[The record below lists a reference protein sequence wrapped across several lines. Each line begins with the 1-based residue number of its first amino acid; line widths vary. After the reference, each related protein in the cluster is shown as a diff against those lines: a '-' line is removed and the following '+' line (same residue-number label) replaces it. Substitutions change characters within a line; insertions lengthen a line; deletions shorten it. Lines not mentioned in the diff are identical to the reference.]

1 MAECAVGFVLDKITT
16 LLDEKVNLIKDVKK
30 EIEYVRDELE
40 RMTAFLRVA
49 DAAEDSD
56 PELKV
61 WVKQVRDVAYE
72 TEDIVDEF
80 MLQLHST
87 NGCGLVGCCGFLD
100 SLIFSVGKLKTQYEI
115 ASEIQSIKSRMTDIA
130 VGHRRYRYKFS
141 APNQSSSLSGNG
153 GSAGGV
159 DRRGDALLLEEGEL
173 VGIENPKKQLV
184 TWLVEGVSRLK
195 VVAVAGMGG
204 LGKTT
209 LVKKVYDDSVVKK
222 YFHNHAW
229 ITVSQSFK
237 LEELLR
243 DTIHQLFDQMKM
255 PVPQEMSTMN
265 GSRLKAIIKDFLRQR
280 SVETDG
286 YVYQLNPLS
295 EEESWILFCQKAFNR
310 NSCPNHLIDICDN
323 ILRRC
328 GGLPLA
334 IVAISGVLST
344 KKEMNIDEWKMLNY
358 GLGSELEANDQLE
371 SMRNILLL
379 SFNYLPYYLKPC
391 FMYLSNYPEDHL
403 IEHNVLV
410 RQWIAEGF
418 VRRKEGRTV
427 EQVAQ
432 GYLNELINRSLL
444 RPVKTNDDGSV
455 KISCIHDFYR
465 EIILSKSRDQ
475 NFATTTIERN
485 MAWPKRVRRL
495 SIHGAL
501 ENSEVERYG
510 ARLCSLLSF
519 GVIDSNS
526 ISSILHLLKISKML
540 KVLDLTGLTL
550 ENFPEV
556 ILELLHL
563 RYLCL
568 RNTRIKRLPDSIKN
582 LQKLEMLDLK
592 GTFITELPV
601 GILKLQY
608 LCQLLVYRH
617 LPGAYMPYNYVHG
630 FKALKGIGCLKSLQK
645 LCFIEVYPGSRVLKE
660 IATLTELKRISITKL
675 SNEDCVVLC
684 SAIEYL
690 DKLSSLGLR
699 ALEGEILDLQYLHSP
714 PPFLQRLYLGG
725 QLAMFPHWIQSLRS
739 LVKVYL
745 RWSRLRDDPLE
756 YLQDLPNLVHIE
768 FLEAYIGEK
777 LCFKAGKF
785 QKLKLLG
792 LDKLEVLK
800 VVIIEEGATP
810 LLEKLIIQRCKMLE
824 NVPVGIERLSNLKVL
839 EFFDMPDEFIFPLSP
854 EKSGDQYWKVAH
866 IPEVY
871 HTYWRNDCWEVYTL
885 EDLQANDKSGKPG
898 NTVVKTHE
906 QRNWLR
912 LLVEF
917 LGRVSLTKIAKL
929 MLCLLRPEVAAVAE
943 IAAVGFGLQKDAFI
957 SLMKQESHLL
967 ASTGSDLRRH
977 GQIGTVFAGYHYD
990 LNFLTIHGRSRFPGL
1005 NIWLRNG
1012 QNIGSKSSCGM
1023 PPHSNKEADRVVDC
1037 WIVHSW
1043 HARSCD

>member
-16 LLDEKVNLIKDVKK
+16 LQEEKVNLIKDVKQ

-100 SLIFSVGKLKTQYEI
+100 RLIFSVGKLKTQYEI

-173 VGIENPKKQLV
+173 
-184 TWLVEGVSRLK
+184 
-195 VVAVAGMGG
+195 
-204 LGKTT
+204 
-209 LVKKVYDDSVVKK
+209 
-222 YFHNHAW
+222 
-229 ITVSQSFK
+229 SFK

-280 SVETDG
+280 RYLLVFDDVWSIQAWEAIKYALPNEDQGSRVILTTRLMDVASSCSVETDG

-310 NSCPNHLIDICDN
+310 NSCPNHLIDICEN

-444 RPVKTNDDGSV
+444 RPVKTNDDG
-455 KISCIHDFYR
+455 
-465 EIILSKSRDQ
+465 
-475 NFATTTIERN
+475 N
-485 MAWPKRVRRL
+485 
-495 SIHGAL
+495 
-501 ENSEVERYG
+501 
-510 ARLCSLLSF
+510 
-519 GVIDSNS
+519 SNS
-526 ISSILHLLKISKML
+526 ISSILHLLKSSKML

-550 ENFPEV
+550 ENF
-556 ILELLHL
+556 LS
-563 RYLCL
+563 R
-568 RNTRIKRLPDSIKN
+568 DSKA
-582 LQKLEMLDLK
+582 
-592 GTFITELPV
+592 
-601 GILKLQY
+601 QY
-608 LCQLLVYRH
+608 LRQLLVYRH

-699 ALEGEILDLQYLHSP
+699 ALEGEIFDLQYLHSP

-725 QLAMFPHWIQSLRS
+725 QLAMFPHWVQSLRS

-871 HTYWRNDCWEVYTL
+871 HTYWRNGCWEVYTL

-898 NTVVKTHE
+898 NTVGATPEEVDVPCSLVDKEMQET
-906 QRNWLR
+906 LR
-912 LLVEF
+912 AVPIEF
-917 LGRVSLTKIAKL
+917 QPSTPWT
-929 MLCLLRPEVAAVAE
+929 RPEVAAVAE

-957 SLMKQESHLL
+957 SLMKQRPSLRSILFIAVLMNCSRLAFSPNIPLTEEYSLVTSRDRTYLL
-967 ASTGSDLRRH
+967 
-977 GQIGTVFAGYHYD
+977 Q
-990 LNFLTIHGRSRFPGL
+990 
-1005 NIWLRNG
+1005 
-1012 QNIGSKSSCGM
+1012 Q
-1023 PPHSNKEADRVVDC
+1023 EA
-1037 WIVHSW
+1037 I
-1043 HARSCD
+1043 

>member
-1 MAECAVGFVLDKITT
+1 MSHYESNRRVFGVFLGRVSKLVLNLLPKHPREKAMAECAVGFVLDKITT
-16 LLDEKVNLIKDVKK
+16 LLEEKVNLIKDVKQ
-30 EIEYVRDELE
+30 EVEYVRDELE

-72 TEDIVDEF
+72 TEDIIDEF

-100 SLIFSVGKLKTQYEI
+100 RLIFSVGKLKTQYEI

-141 APNQSSSLSGNG
+141 APNQTSSLSGNG

-159 DRRGDALLLEEGEL
+159 DRQGDALLLEEGEL

-209 LVKKVYDDSVVKK
+209 LVKKVYDDSIVKK
-222 YFHNHAW
+222 HFHNHAW
-229 ITVSQSFK
+229 ITVSQSFN

-265 GSRLKAIIKDFLRQR
+265 GNRLKATIKDFLRQR
-280 SVETDG
+280 RYLLVFDDVWSIQAWEAIKYALPNEDQGSRVILTTRLMDVASSCSVETDG

-295 EEESWILFCQKAFNR
+295 EEESWILFCQKAFHR
-310 NSCPNHLIDICDN
+310 NSCPNHLIDICKN

-344 KKEMNIDEWKMLNY
+344 KKETNIDEWKMLNY
-358 GLGSELEANDQLE
+358 GLGSELEGNDQLQ

-391 FMYLSNYPEDHL
+391 FMYLSNYPEDLL

-432 GYLNELINRSLL
+432 GYLNELINKSLL

-495 SIHGAL
+495 SIHGEL

-510 ARLCSLLSF
+510 ARLCSILSF

-526 ISSILHLLKISKML
+526 ISSILHLLKSSKML

-608 LCQLLVYRH
+608 LRQLLVYRH

-745 RWSRLRDDPLE
+745 RWSRLKDDPLE

-768 FLEAYIGEK
+768 FLEAYVGEN

-792 LDKLEVLK
+792 LDKLEALK
-800 VVIIEEGATP
+800 LVTVEEGATP
-810 LLEKLIIQRCKMLE
+810 LLEKLIIQRCKLLE
-824 NVPVGIERLSNLKVL
+824 SVPVGIERLSNLKVL

-854 EKSGDQYWKVAH
+854 ETSGDQYWKVAH

-871 HTYWRNDCWEVYTL
+871 HTYWRNGCWEVYTL

-898 NTVVKTHE
+898 NVVVKTQE
-906 QRNWLR
+906 QRNWL
-912 LLVEF
+912 
-917 LGRVSLTKIAKL
+917 
-929 MLCLLRPEVAAVAE
+929 
-943 IAAVGFGLQKDAFI
+943 
-957 SLMKQESHLL
+957 
-967 ASTGSDLRRH
+967 
-977 GQIGTVFAGYHYD
+977 
-990 LNFLTIHGRSRFPGL
+990 
-1005 NIWLRNG
+1005 
-1012 QNIGSKSSCGM
+1012 
-1023 PPHSNKEADRVVDC
+1023 
-1037 WIVHSW
+1037 
-1043 HARSCD
+1043 